1 MSNSAGVPQSLPDH
15 EPVSQKSRNLVFLT
29 SKTLKGQLFKQ
40 VDCNFITDFSD
51 PKSSRDFRETGPRR
65 LTLISASRGAIKVLV
80 FAHGCRLLATLFP
93 DINECEIP
101 GKCSQVCRNTKGSF
115 KCSCLEGY
123 VLDLDG
129 RKCRSSGKYAP
140 FLSSWLFTSSFWN
153 ERESVCKG

>member
-1 MSNSAGVPQSLPDH
+1 M
-15 EPVSQKSRNLVFLT
+15 
-29 SKTLKGQLFKQ
+29 
-40 VDCNFITDFSD
+40 DCNFTTDFLD

-65 LTLISASRGAIKVLV
+65 LKQISASRGAIKVLV
-80 FAHGCRLLATLFP
+80 FSHACRFLAILFP

-101 GKCSQVCRNTKGSF
+101 GICSQVCRNTKGSF

-140 FLSSWLFTSSFWN
+140 FLSSWLFTSSFWS
-153 ERESVCKG
+153 ERESVCKGWKHDCCKENTNQNNCKVPCLETPSF